1 MTPTKDNKPPKKIQ
15 RSKKKTA
22 SKNSPSVQI
31 GSDVKNTNIITGD
44 NNRITTTHND
54 NRVKNITNVFK
65 NASPRDFILYTSLF
79 LIALASIFS
88 LFWYNNLRYNRAIAS
103 GQINILIV
111 PFLEEKPWGYVNS
124 DLGWNVAQIFADGLR
139 ASVVSVDTKILGP
152 SDKVPEI
159 FAFTGRQLENSV
171 ETIAEKINGQIVVYG
186 LISYDEYGDAHISVQ
201 LYISPTNFGEAQEL
215 LSDEMMGDL
224 SLGSI
229 RLTGNV
235 VDGADLSAQ
244 NKELRDRLEV
254 FTHVI
259 NFLGAYIAG
268 DFELAQEY
276 ITKASNQDLWSNP
289 KGLEVIYLLHGNMEI
304 LYTKTTLKDKD
315 LEATLAALEN
325 ARSYFKKAEET
336 SVSNGYGTYARA
348 YLGLAGLESLAANAE
363 SNIMNN
369 SSLIDT
375 DALEQAIDYLN
386 QAEKA
391 DYQPDTADIDV
402 KVKYNK
408 AQVAISYFLKT
419 DNETYLN
426 DAKTYYQ
433 QIVDE
438 YKSENNGRI
447 SEYAASSYSG
457 LGHIAFHFAEYEDA
471 AEHFLNAQDITS
483 SPSLKAQWLADIGDA
498 YFSMQEYDKALKYYQ
513 DALLRETDLA
523 KAVSAK
529 RIEEI
534 KERIDAIKSAG
545 SS

>member
-1 MTPTKDNKPPKKIQ
+1 MTPNKDKPSQKIQ
-15 RSKKKTA
+15 RSKKKA
-22 SKNSPSVQI
+22 PAKGSRSIQI
-31 GSDVKNTNIITGD
+31 GGDVKNTNIITGD
-44 NNRITTTHND
+44 NNRVTTTHHV
-54 NRVKNITNVFK
+54 NRVRNITNVIK
-65 NASPRDFILYTSLF
+65 NASPRDFILYTFLF

-88 LFWYNNLRYNRAIAS
+88 LFWYNNLRYDRAIAS
-103 GQINILIV
+103 GQLNILIV
-111 PFLEEKPWGYVNS
+111 PFVEEKPWGYGNS

-139 ASVVSVDTKILGP
+139 ASTVSADTKVLGP

-159 FAFTGRQLENSV
+159 FAFTDKQLENSV

-186 LISYDEYGDAHISVQ
+186 IISYDEYGDAQVSVQ

-215 LSDEMMGDL
+215 LSDEMMGEL

-268 DFELAQEY
+268 DFELAQEH

-304 LYTKTTLKDKD
+304 LYTKVTLKDQD
-315 LEATLAALEN
+315 LKATLAVLEN
-325 ARSYFKKAEET
+325 ARGYFEKAEDA

-348 YLGLAGLESLAANAE
+348 YLGLAGAESLAANAE
-363 SNIMNN
+363 SIIRKDY
-369 SSLIDT
+369 SLIDT
-375 DALEQAIDYLN
+375 GALEQVIVYLD
-386 QAEKA
+386 QAAGA
-391 DYQPDTADIDV
+391 DYQPDTADINV

-419 DNETYLN
+419 NNETYLG
-426 DAKTYYQ
+426 DAKAYYT

-438 YKSENNGRI
+438 YKRGNNGRI

-457 LGHIAFHFAEYEDA
+457 LGHIAFHFSEYEDA
-471 AEHFLNAQDITS
+471 AEYFLTAQDVTS
-483 SPSLKAQWLADIGDA
+483 SPSLKAQWLADTGDA
-498 YFSMQEYDKALKYYQ
+498 YFSLQEYDKALKYYQ
-513 DALLRETDLA
+513 DALLRGEELA
-523 KAVSAK
+523 KAVSSE

-534 KERIDAIKSAG
+534 KERIDAIKRAG
-545 SS
+545 SL